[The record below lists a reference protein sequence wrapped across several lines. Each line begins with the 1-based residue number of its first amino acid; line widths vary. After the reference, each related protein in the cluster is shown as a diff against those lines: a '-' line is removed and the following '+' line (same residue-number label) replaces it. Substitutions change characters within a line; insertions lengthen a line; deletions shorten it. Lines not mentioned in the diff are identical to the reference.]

1 MMSVWVVALEV
12 VGWCLI
18 LTAALSL
25 FSVIRTLRELIG
37 AGKAEVIKP
46 DLRRDAWEGVLFW
59 PFYLLLGVSSA
70 TYQWTHG
77 VLIWP
82 GAAYAVLLAIWRVR
96 SWFLDRNKGGEA
108 GQAAGQP

>member
-1 MMSVWVVALEV
+1 MSVWVVVLEV

-25 FSVIRTLRELIG
+25 FSVIRNLRKLIG
-37 AGKAEVIKP
+37 PGKAEVIKP
-46 DLRRDAWEGVLFW
+46 DLRRDAWERVLLW
-59 PFYLLLGVSSA
+59 PFYLLSGVSSA

-77 VLIWP
+77 ILIWP
-82 GAAYAVLLAIWRVR
+82 VAAYAVLLAIWRVR
-96 SWFLDRNKGGEA
+96 SWFLVRNKGDEA